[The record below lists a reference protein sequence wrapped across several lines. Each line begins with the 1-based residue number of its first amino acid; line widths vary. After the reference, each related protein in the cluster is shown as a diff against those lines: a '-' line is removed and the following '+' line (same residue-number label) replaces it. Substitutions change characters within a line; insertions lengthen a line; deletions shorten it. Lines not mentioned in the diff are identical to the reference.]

1 MKPLVLPLCAAF
13 LLGACQMTG
22 QPAPPPSGPT
32 VPRMEP
38 ARADRA
44 PPRIAPGSPG
54 AAGPRVSPGRAA
66 PPARPIQPDACG
78 AAGLQHLVGGPVP
91 ESFPVAGPIRVF
103 ATGDPVTMDYNPR
116 RLNVEV
122 SRQNRRRIVALSC
135 G

>member
-1 MKPLVLPLCAAF
+1 
-13 LLGACQMTG
+13 MTDTINVDY
-22 QPAPPPSGPT
+22 ST
-32 VPRMEP
+32 
-38 ARADRA
+38 
-44 PPRIAPGSPG
+44 RIPNNVGLTD
-54 AAGPRVSPGRAA
+54 
-66 PPARPIQPDACG
+66 DACG